1 MKTVSSPWIEALP
14 DPIRASLGPGP
25 FTRCRI
31 GLSGA
36 EVWLSEA
43 QALKIAPVS
52 IESET
57 ERTALR
63 WLQGRLPVPAL
74 LADARENGKDYLLTS
89 RLDAVPAIDDAL
101 LDDPD
106 RLLTFLSGALRA
118 LRSVKTDGCPLPDAT
133 GAKLRAARENVL
145 RGLCEPD
152 EALLTAYGFP
162 SAASLLDW
170 LERNRPPEEPAF
182 THGDCCLPNLF
193 GSRRQRLVPR
203 PRPCGNRRRIYR
215 HRTLS
220 AQPAAEPCRRL
231 RRQKPS
237 DHFGASIFQRA
248 GAAAE

>member
-89 RLDAVPAIDDAL
+89 RLDAVPAIDDA
-101 LDDPD
+101 
-106 RLLTFLSGALRA
+106 
-118 LRSVKTDGCPLPDAT
+118 
-133 GAKLRAARENVL
+133 AARE
-145 RGLCEPD
+145 
-152 EALLTAYGFP
+152 
-162 SAASLLDW
+162 
-170 LERNRPPEEPAF
+170 
-182 THGDCCLPNLF
+182 
-193 GSRRQRLVPR
+193 R
-203 PRPCGNRRRIYR
+203 PRATPTGCLSFSPAHCAPCE
-215 HRTLS
+215 
-220 AQPAAEPCRRL
+220 A
-231 RRQKPS
+231 
-237 DHFGASIFQRA
+237 
-248 GAAAE
+248 